1 MKKKWRKNNL
11 AKNDKSA
18 EISQK
23 SEKLGAKDNIKLQ
36 MFNSAKI
43 SYILALIFFI
53 VSFLFNGLLINPW
66 VELVENATSAADGP
80 TLLGVLDIIIKSVSI
95 ILFFIF
101 GFISLGN
108 LQELRGYI
116 MTWKEMAILV
126 VLSLFQAT
134 INGTVFLISTIGVI
148 ITLIYFYFIQAK
160 ISDEY

>member
-1 MKKKWRKNNL
+1 MSKNN
-11 AKNDKSA
+11 KSA
-18 EISQK
+18 EIAQK
-23 SEKLGAKDNIKLQ
+23 EDNIISKTNIKLH

-43 SYILALIFFI
+43 SYILALVFFI
-53 VSFLFNGLLINPW
+53 ISFLFNGILINPW
-66 VELVENATSAADGP
+66 VNLVENASSAANGP
-80 TLLGVLDIIIKSVSI
+80 TFVGVLDILIKSLSI
-95 ILFFIF
+95 ILFFLF

-116 MTWKEMAILV
+116 VTWKEMVVLI

-148 ITLIYFYFIQAK
+148 IILVYFYFMQAK